1 MAAVHEAQQPRAVP
15 IPGGRRGSEELQ
27 PRAVPIPGGRRGS
40 EELPRGARASSYREG
55 HPGSPE
61 SPGRRGGFDGARS
74 WGAGGFAGGLFG
86 SAGKADEES
95 FWGVPSSPKG
105 GMRSPRSGLSPQE
118 NGFSP
123 PRGGGAHA
131 SAFSPGTSPM
141 EEINLSRIVAEQR
154 RRSKKKG
161 RFGSGPHYGAGS
173 DDDSAGESEGDGLQ
187 TVLEAEDEVVEPEED
202 EDQGIHLSLLRP
214 RAGMHL
220 PIKMLSSSEIS
231 SVTLRVSDVDFR
243 NYRQDGEAPL
253 VYGKSLGSDK
263 EEISRSIRDRRSTGP
278 FTGMNGPEALHVVLD
293 MKDCKDITVRT
304 VRGTEHTY
312 NIPRSSSIDHLKQ
325 LIYEEEGVSPT
336 SQELSYMGSHL
347 KDNETPLG
355 DHPLVDDD
363 QPVLHLEVKRQGMAK
378 IRVRSL
384 GGGDYELTMNLDEE
398 SLSTLKERIES
409 LTEGKARAAEQRL
422 VHNGRFLDRDSGE
435 ENAVLSSLGLKQNS
449 TILMAPKPVLS
460 WDDVG
465 PWVPIAVPIPG
476 TVLPKGFK
484 DVLWDVNEGLMAG
497 RYPQL
502 AGNGTG
508 GAYLMWSQTSL
519 SCQGAPADWKD
530 ERIVAVF
537 KPQDEEAGAAHNPH
551 LENRGT
557 DHPLKEGV
565 RVGEGALRE
574 CIAYILD
581 HGGLAGV
588 PPTALVWC
596 RTEEGAPVQV
606 GSMQKYVPHS
616 SDCDETGSSL
626 FAPRDVHAIAIL
638 DIRLFNTDRHGGNI
652 LCTAVKRDH
661 EGPSRTSSGSSDESD
676 ELTPSMG
683 NVDDSF
689 PRTDSSSSLVAYGGR
704 SSRAQYKLTPI
715 DHGYSLPDCFSDA
728 SFDWLYWPQAEEP
741 LEPDLVAYVEQL
753 DARTDLAVLAG
764 HGILLKS
771 ECQRTLRCST
781 ELLKRGVAAG
791 LSLARIGAMC
801 VREDLNGPCAMETMA
816 REVDERCGHDYSD
829 DPDEWMA
836 TFEGVLTRHLEH
848 HHGDDSSNLFFGFD

>member
-1 MAAVHEAQQPRAVP
+1 
-15 IPGGRRGSEELQ
+15 
-27 PRAVPIPGGRRGS
+27 
-40 EELPRGARASSYREG
+40 
-55 HPGSPE
+55 
-61 SPGRRGGFDGARS
+61 
-74 WGAGGFAGGLFG
+74 
-86 SAGKADEES
+86 
-95 FWGVPSSPKG
+95 
-105 GMRSPRSGLSPQE
+105 
-118 NGFSP
+118 
-123 PRGGGAHA
+123 
-131 SAFSPGTSPM
+131 
-141 EEINLSRIVAEQR
+141 
-154 RRSKKKG
+154 
-161 RFGSGPHYGAGS
+161 
-173 DDDSAGESEGDGLQ
+173 
-187 TVLEAEDEVVEPEED
+187 
-202 EDQGIHLSLLRP
+202 
-214 RAGMHL
+214 MHL

-253 VYGKSLGSDK
+253 VYGKTLQSDK

-304 VRGTEHTY
+304 IRGTEHTY

-325 LIYEEEGVSPT
+325 LIYKDEGVSPT
-336 SQELSYMGSHL
+336 NQELSYMGSHL
-347 KDNETPLG
+347 KDNEVPLG

-363 QPVLHLEVKRQGMAK
+363 KPVLHLEVKRQGMAK

-398 SLSTLKERIES
+398 SLSTLKERIER
-409 LTEGKARAAEQRL
+409 LTEGQAPATEQRL

-519 SCQGAPADWKD
+519 SCEGAPADWKD

-606 GSMQKYVPHS
+606 GSMQKYVNHQ
-616 SDCDETGSSL
+616 SDCDETGSSF
-626 FAPRDVHAIAIL
+626 FAPRDVQAIAIL

-652 LCTAVKRDH
+652 LCTEVRD
-661 EGPSRTSSGSSDESD
+661 GPSRTSSGSSDESD
-676 ELTPSMG
+676 SLTSPMG
-683 NVDDSF
+683 NVHDSF
-689 PRTDSSSSLVAYGGR
+689 PRTDSSSSLVLR
-704 SSRAQYKLTPI
+704 SGQTRAQYKLTPI

-741 LEPDLVAYVEQL
+741 LAPDLVKYVEQL

-801 VREDLNGPCAMETMA
+801 VREDINGPCVMENMA
-816 REVDERCGHDYSD
+816 REVDERCGFDYGA
-829 DPDEWMA
+829 DPEEWMA
-836 TFEGVLTRHLEH
+836 TFEGVLARRIEDHTE
-848 HHGDDSSNLFFGFD
+848 DDGSNGFFGFD